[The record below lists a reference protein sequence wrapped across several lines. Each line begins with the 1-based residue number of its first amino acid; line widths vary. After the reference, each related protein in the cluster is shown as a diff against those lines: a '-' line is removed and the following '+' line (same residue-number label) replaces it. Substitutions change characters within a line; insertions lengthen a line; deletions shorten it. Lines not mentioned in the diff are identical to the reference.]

1 MTLRVGIVACSAEG
15 AALCYRTLC
24 DEGAHVMGPHM
35 HPEVCLHNH
44 PLGEYT
50 RHLRVQAW
58 GGVADLMISSA
69 HKLEAMGA
77 ELLICPDNTL
87 HHAWQQAADASRVPW
102 LHIAEEVAAEARRQG
117 LSSLG
122 VLGTRNLMLGPV
134 YRTVLEA
141 AGLGCEIPPPE
152 DRDLLDHVI
161 FDQLVYGEF
170 HDEARRYVV
179 AMIRRLAER
188 GCDGVVL
195 GCSEIPLLLQASDS
209 PLPALDSTRILAR
222 AALRRATADDAPR

>member
-1 MTLRVGIVACSAEG
+1 MEGMTLRIGIVACSAEG

-87 HHAWQQAADASRVPW
+87 HHAGTLAGK
-102 LHIAEEVAAEARRQG
+102 I
-117 LSSLG
+117 
-122 VLGTRNLMLGPV
+122 VL
-134 YRTVLEA
+134 
-141 AGLGCEIPPPE
+141 
-152 DRDLLDHVI
+152 
-161 FDQLVYGEF
+161 
-170 HDEARRYVV
+170 
-179 AMIRRLAER
+179 
-188 GCDGVVL
+188 
-195 GCSEIPLLLQASDS
+195 
-209 PLPALDSTRILAR
+209 
-222 AALRRATADDAPR
+222 AP